1 MGFLETALGGEQ
13 FKGLGRS
20 IRDVGG
26 AFGAAARDIIP
37 DTTQPSVS
45 RPGVLGMLPQFEN
58 LRAYI
63 NRQPQ
68 PAEAT
73 ESPINKAISHGAEI
87 IPDAILS
94 TVAGPAAPFVWP
106 VLAGARTY
114 EQTGSPLA
122 AATSA
127 AVQSVVPAIGKKA
140 AELTASG
147 LNALRSDALNVFKKN
162 LQEGQKEGFADA
174 VINRFNKAQVA
185 ASKGA
190 TELADIGGTM
200 AETPSVVAN
209 QAGDILQK
217 LEAKYPGIGNAIAQ
231 QGKVLGS
238 DFLTKDRVMKAI
250 ETLGS
255 AAGATAYLEAI
266 QVPELLQMTPEQ
278 RNQSLLDTL
287 VGGTLLMATMSVPDI
302 IRGQS
307 IAGQTYAPTQ
317 RPESQSYQQKY
328 LEAKTGGLPRE
339 TGGGDRLVEQQAQE
353 TSPPASIIDNLRSG
367 LEVVPSVLTSVHDL
381 QVLDPVVG
389 LIPVDVV
396 NKLGGKQAAS
406 EMLLHNYPV
415 FRRYLFAIPHG
426 DILPLAT
433 ATENIATSLRATTP
447 INDGRRRDSEVLAAL
462 QALQND
468 LGVILGTP
476 TSGSKLG
483 IPGQVLG
490 TTGVGAELGNFGTPT
505 GNLNSLP
512 AVQAGELSHGQIVTQ
527 PLPQYQGVSSSSS
540 PVIVPPPRPPPK
552 EAPLNIGDQARVM
565 NVDSVLAKTQTLN
578 GIRYELFNAE
588 KLKDNRATIRLTDL
602 DSGNTITLRQYPT
615 FNAAEL
621 EFNKAVSNEGSEVAP
636 AVQPARPAPSESLVN
651 QAATESTRATEA
663 WGKHAVDVVEPLK
676 SEIRKLNRDVQQMAG
691 DARRTLPETKGKSK
705 LTKKAFLAIYGV
717 ASMDEANALYKQ
729 KTSAWAEKEKELEA
743 AEAKLKELA
752 AIKERR
758 AKEWSQAVS
767 RSKEQPPLSAPTVP
781 NVPTSNVP
789 SLVDSQP
796 MIDRALSE
804 GGGSEALKAVV
815 PHLFVEYGN
824 LPPGVPMSY
833 QGGIITISKPV
844 MDVIASRWPNKAQA
858 VANYAIG
865 EELIHAVF
873 DVVSRGRSDLFVDIG
888 RNISSKDLANLVA
901 ARPELSS
908 ISNESQRLYAIGHEF
923 MRRKLQPELQGG
935 TSEENIPFGAQAGID
950 PKTTFGQK
958 VLAAFRAIYDY
969 LVDLVRRLGG
979 KNALANQTLARARQ
993 RLEEVQAGGKLF
1005 GPGWYEQGEPLN
1017 AKAISDMLKSH
1028 AEMTAEE
1035 EAARQAGNEIGR
1047 PTAAQAMGLAK
1058 AGEVLAAHPLV
1069 RQAVAA
1075 TQQAAA
1081 IQPTTPEERHIRN
1094 VARGILA
1101 NPIVSKHLAE
1111 PVAMLDAAIEMTDGD
1126 LTTFEDV
1133 LRDPASTDEMKGA
1146 AAGNAKETLMAY
1158 DEAVAH
1164 FDTKYKT
1171 DRDALMEQLQKGA
1184 ETEFDAAAAR
1194 DVAGTL
1200 FKQFQELGQQIVNQ
1214 TADQAAR
1221 SALKQAE
1228 DHSATSMKVLNFLSK
1243 TGILDGLTHDD
1254 NRSIQDLMGYIQRY
1268 MLEHRQEFSLG
1279 TTPDTIVTDNIGVG
1293 LDAIRDVLNIVRLS
1307 EPLRTAIAESKNLAS
1322 GEHYKAPLNAIKN
1335 KVLDA
1340 ISKGNLETA
1349 HNIYEKGIVAQGIT
1363 LKESR
1368 DVVNFYAPKSAK
1380 ILTAVRSLDGAKAII
1395 DALQKDPALARQRKE
1410 VYDFLNIREI
1420 THSVGATS
1428 IKFKSTTEG
1437 EPDTAITWE
1446 GTPADYQTNLK
1457 AARNLLGD
1465 YASYIAMA
1473 DAGEPGYS
1481 PAKAAGL
1488 KQSAKELQD
1497 YTDPAQDPR
1506 RGTLIPGVPGR
1517 FTEYLGSF
1525 VNHPEL
1531 VPKYLLPRLAGPLG
1545 DMVNKTAQ
1553 AFSDVKER
1561 PANLATNL
1569 TGRRRQLLRAALDS
1583 HRGMRPW
1590 QYRKLV
1596 FNPTVASM
1604 QNFSDP
1610 GQLRVGDP
1618 IGNGQHVTKEDLAY
1632 IDHIRAF
1639 QNEVFAT
1646 VNNYGKHRFAAT
1658 ARGFAGILFDGNG
1671 MVRFPYARGP
1681 RMLSRRFPPDLV
1693 STIGPAWRAAT
1704 TPETKARV
1712 IDSHLTDILLSY
1724 VRGANASDYGRPYKY
1739 RLPFKQIVREFEE
1752 QPLTTFDDFVDRV
1765 TTLVNQ
1771 DSDAT
1776 AVTRD
1781 DVHDDL
1787 LGEINGFIEAGMKVA
1802 EDGAREDQKNPKV
1815 HITVVGGNNEMNSPR
1830 EQAILPPGMYD
1841 YGIVSEDELASFLR
1855 DASISHGNAH
1865 LESAIAF
1872 LSELTRQIQDYKN
1885 QARNRN
1891 VPISTIRQES
1901 HEAMLKGQQ
1910 RYSLQAAE
1918 SLKEVLDAYVTRT
1931 ENEIRDSANP
1941 WMKERPHQVV
1951 TNPIMRAIIT
1961 SIVSPLKP
1969 FFRNFVGGGQQ
1980 IVILNKI
1987 MRNLGNPHALA
1998 SGGKQMIQGALKEL
2012 VFLGAKATHPGTRRW
2027 RAFLE
2032 DPRGRAVV
2040 SGIAKAFMDVVRERQ
2055 GLRDLQLELGTTTNA
2070 NILERLRGQWD
2081 FASTGGRVT
2090 YDEPGR
2096 ARRVVN
2102 RLATMLNMYSEGL
2115 GATFLGYMDARLNG
2129 VGPYITQKVVQDMKA
2144 TALAYGDKLG
2154 HDGLYPDEA
2163 LSAGWGGWGASNQ
2176 AAQLRQMWRTSGW
2189 GVLDRTLSEYYNKV
2203 MAARAREAQQGLPPG
2218 TLEDKVE
2225 LLTPEQT
2232 NQMYVG
2238 IPEDINMP
2246 TRQSR
2251 TGYWKSNPVLKPFG
2265 WLLQWGTTWLQKLLG
2280 LTQVLNNQPFLKR
2293 HGAILP
2299 LMISVGILVAIMGTM
2314 QTEISSHVIG
2324 RVLEGKVTNF
2334 PTLFDAVTPGQAASA
2349 VLAATADTIPVYGD
2363 ALNMLTGTGF
2373 KRGFDVNSTFLLM
2386 NLASDVLKTSKEIY
2400 QSGAIGRPLLQF
2412 ASRYTYPFNQLSARF
2427 PSVSGLRDLT
2437 NARNILTMGAK
2448 GTGLE
2453 TKLRKPGGGISDQ
2466 NYTVST
2472 PLINDVVNAIGNGD
2486 QEAFQKSFN
2495 ALVEQ
2500 KRSSGSLNPQSAAL
2514 SALRSRNPI
2523 TSVFGSRPDPADLEK
2538 VYTNLPGD
2546 LASRARDT
2554 IGRFNAAI
2562 ASVAPVKAVRGVR
2575 QVRAGTARSGGFGLR
2590 HPKVRLRM
2598 PRLSPPRLRRLA
2610 A

>member
-1 MGFLETALGGEQ
+1 MSEADIASTIQSSLSKWTASIPRGASGDWNIAPKEFPNFGVSPAITEPLAQGLRNTLEPFRAVGQSIGALG
-13 FKGLGRS
+13 
-20 IRDVGG
+20 DVTSSL
-26 AFGAAARDIIP
+26 AKDVMARID
-37 DTTQPSVS
+37 PSMPQVS
-45 RPGVLGMLPQFEN
+45 RPGILGGFEN
-58 LRAYI
+58 VRALTR
-63 NRQPQ
+63 NEPQ
-68 PAEAT
+68 PFDESAGPLQKGAATAVKMIPPLVAAAVGSTVGIPPSVSFPVLTGSETFAKTGDPIASLVSAGSAAVIPKLQEVGMQSAAGIMGSFFKRFAETASGDVETGLVRTLANSRVAQKAVETAVGNGLVQAYVSAPQIPEFVSAT
-73 ESPINKAISHGAEI
+73 PEKQKEMIAQAAIEYIGFSLLQLPYFKGMTPSRTQELIAEDVPFLMNQMYSSPTTIDLLAREGFNPLKAQQFVETPPKQLTTGGGIYATPGIRQQQESDLGQRERVSPIIQTEGPNRNVAPVEPETGTTAGSRDQLVESGQVAQEVKAQA
-87 IPDAILS
+87 
-94 TVAGPAAPFVWP
+94 VAP
-106 VLAGARTY
+106 VLAPTLKLAPTL
-114 EQTGSPLA
+114 EANLA
-122 AATSA
+122 AY
-127 AVQSVVPAIGKKA
+127 G
-140 AELTASG
+140 LTPKS
-147 LNALRSDALNVFKKN
+147 SDAEIEQAITGVIASA
-162 LQEGQKEGFADA
+162 QKTLDA
-174 VINRFNKAQVA
+174 
-185 ASKGA
+185 GGTLPEPLA
-190 TELADIGGTM
+190 TELKVI
-200 AETPSVVAN
+200 ETPVV
-209 QAGDILQK
+209 
-217 LEAKYPGIGNAIAQ
+217 EPPPGT
-231 QGKVLGS
+231 V
-238 DFLTKDRVMKAI
+238 
-250 ETLGS
+250 ET
-255 AAGATAYLEAI
+255 I
-266 QVPELLQMTPEQ
+266 PPPPPEP
-278 RNQSLLDTL
+278 
-287 VGGTLLMATMSVPDI
+287 
-302 IRGQS
+302 
-307 IAGQTYAPTQ
+307 APQ
-317 RPESQSYQQKY
+317 
-328 LEAKTGGLPRE
+328 
-339 TGGGDRLVEQQAQE
+339 
-353 TSPPASIIDNLRSG
+353 
-367 LEVVPSVLTSVHDL
+367 
-381 QVLDPVVG
+381 
-389 LIPVDVV
+389 
-396 NKLGGKQAAS
+396 
-406 EMLLHNYPV
+406 
-415 FRRYLFAIPHG
+415 
-426 DILPLAT
+426 
-433 ATENIATSLRATTP
+433 
-447 INDGRRRDSEVLAAL
+447 
-462 QALQND
+462 
-468 LGVILGTP
+468 
-476 TSGSKLG
+476 
-483 IPGQVLG
+483 
-490 TTGVGAELGNFGTPT
+490 
-505 GNLNSLP
+505 
-512 AVQAGELSHGQIVTQ
+512 
-527 PLPQYQGVSSSSS
+527 
-540 PVIVPPPRPPPK
+540 PVIVPPPPPPK
-552 EAPLNIGDQARVM
+552 E
-565 NVDSVLAKTQTLN
+565 T
-578 GIRYELFNAE
+578 
-588 KLKDNRATIRLTDL
+588 
-602 DSGNTITLRQYPT
+602 PT
-615 FNAAEL
+615 
-621 EFNKAVSNEGSEVAP
+621 SAP
-636 AVQPARPAPSESLVN
+636 ALEAPPSELVGN
-651 QAATESTRATEA
+651 KIWLRSDAY
-663 WGKHAVDVVEPLK
+663 HDDFPVAVYRPDGT
-676 SEIRKLNRDVQQMAG
+676 I
-691 DARRTLPETKGKSK
+691 
-705 LTKKAFLAIYGV
+705 
-717 ASMDEANALYKQ
+717 
-729 KTSAWAEKEKELEA
+729 
-743 AEAKLKELA
+743 
-752 AIKERR
+752 ERR
-758 AKEWSQAVS
+758 FASEQDAAQWAKANDLQI
-767 RSKEQPPLSAPTVP
+767 QTGIPPGLKAEILSAATVP

-789 SLVDSQP
+789 TSNVPTLVDSQRL
-796 MIDRALSE
+796 IDRALSE
-804 GGGSEALKAVV
+804 GGGDAALKALV
-815 PHLFVEYGN
+815 PNVNIIYGTLEAGRPAQYYRGTITLQKSVLDFIATQWPERAQQEITKIIAEELTHAIADTALSKEIYLGIGQEMSEQDRQEILAERPEIAGN
-824 LPPGVPMSY
+824 LY
-833 QGGIITISKPV
+833 QIGAEYFAKRILTPNEQAKPI
-844 MDVIASRWPNKAQA
+844 DPNSSFGQRILAALQKIWDYLAA
-858 VANYAIG
+858 A
-865 EELIHAVF
+865 LK
-873 DVVSRGRSDLFVDIG
+873 RLTG
-888 RNISSKDLANLVA
+888 RNTVI
-901 ARPELSS
+901 E
-908 ISNESQRLYAIGHEF
+908 
-923 MRRKLQPELQGG
+923 
-935 TSEENIPFGAQAGID
+935 
-950 PKTTFGQK
+950 
-958 VLAAFRAIYDY
+958 
-969 LVDLVRRLGG
+969 
-979 KNALANQTLARARQ
+979 NALRKVRQAKADILA
-993 RLEEVQAGGKLF
+993 GKTPVF
-1005 GPGWYEQGEPLN
+1005 EQGEALN
-1017 AKAISDMLKSH
+1017 AKAISDMLKSYS
-1028 AEMTAEE
+1028 EMTAEE
-1035 EAARQAGNEIGR
+1035 EAARQAGKEIGR

-1081 IQPTTPEERHIRN
+1081 IQPISPEERHIRN

-1268 MLEHRQEFSLG
+1268 MLDHRQEFPLG

-1368 DVVNFYAPKSAK
+1368 DVVNFYAPKSAT

-1446 GTPADYQTNLK
+1446 GTPADYQANLK

-1704 TPETKARV
+1704 TPEAKAKV

-1724 VRGANASDYGRPYKY
+1724 VRGVNASDYGRPYKY
-1739 RLPFKQIVREFEE
+1739 RLPFKRIIREFEE

-1765 TTLVNQ
+1765 TSLVNQ
-1771 DSDAT
+1771 DPDAT

-1781 DVHDDL
+1781 DVRDDL

-1841 YGIVSEDELASFLR
+1841 YGIVSEDEMASFLR
-1855 DASISHGNAH
+1855 DAPISHGNAH
-1865 LESAIAF
+1865 LESVIAF

-1910 RYSLQAAE
+1910 RYSLQVAE

-1951 TNPIMRAIIT
+1951 TNPIMRAVIT

-1969 FFRNFVGGGQQ
+1969 FFRNFVGGGEQV
-1980 IVILNKI
+1980 VILNKI
-1987 MRNLGNPHALA
+1987 MRNLSNPHALA

-2012 VFLGAKATHPGTRRW
+2012 VFLGAKATHPGAKRW

-2040 SGIAKAFMDVVRERQ
+2040 GGIAKAFMDVVRERQ

-2070 NILERLRGQWD
+2070 NILERLRGQWA

-2090 YDEPGR
+2090 YDEPGQ

-2115 GATFLGYMDARLNG
+2115 GATFLGYMDSRLNG

-2154 HDGLYPDEA
+2154 PDGLYPDEA

-2176 AAQLRQMWRTSGW
+2176 AAQLRQMWRTNGW

-2203 MAARAREAQQGLPPG
+2203 MAARAQEAQQGFPPG

-2314 QTEISSHVIG
+2314 QTEISSRVIG
-2324 RVLEGKVTNF
+2324 RMLEGKVTNF

-2386 NLASDVLKTSKEIY
+2386 NLGSDILKTSKEIF

-2437 NARNILTMGAK
+2437 NARNILVLGAR
-2448 GTGLE
+2448 GTSLE
-2453 TKLRKPGGGISDQ
+2453 TKLRKPGGGIGDQ
-2466 NYTVST
+2466 TYTAST
-2472 PLINDVVNAIGNGD
+2472 PLLNDVVNSIGNGD
-2486 QEAFQKSFN
+2486 QEGFQKAFN
-2495 ALVEQ
+2495 ALVDQ
-2500 KRSSGSLNPQSAAL
+2500 KRRSGSLNPQSAAL

-2523 TSVFGSRPDPADLEK
+2523 TSVFGAKPDPADLER
-2538 VYTNLPGD
+2538 VYAKLPGD

-2575 QVRAGTARSGGFGLR
+2575 QARAGTARSAGGRFGLR
-2590 HPKVRLRM
+2590 RPSVRLRM
-2598 PRLSPPRLRRLA
+2598 PKLRPPQLRRLSA
-2610 A
+2610 

>member
-1 MGFLETALGGEQ
+1 MSEADIASTIKSNLSNWTAAIPRGASGDWNIAPKEFPNFGVSPAITEPLAQGLRNTLEPFRAVGQSIGALGDVTSALAKDVMTRLDPSMPQVTRPGIFGGFENTRAALQGEPQ
-13 FKGLGRS
+13 PFDQSAGPIQQGIATTAKMVPSLVAAGAGSMAGIPPSLSFPVLSGS
-20 IRDVGG
+20 ETFAKTGDPIAALESAGGG
-26 AFGAAARDIIP
+26 AVIPALQKIGMQGAAKVMSNALKRFVETSSGADLEIAR
-37 DTTQPSVS
+37 S
-45 RPGVLGMLPQFEN
+45 
-58 LRAYI
+58 
-63 NRQPQ
+63 
-68 PAEAT
+68 
-73 ESPINKAISHGAEI
+73 
-87 IPDAILS
+87 
-94 TVAGPAAPFVWP
+94 
-106 VLAGARTY
+106 LAN
-114 EQTGSPLA
+114 SPLA
-122 AATSA
+122 
-127 AVQSVVPAIGKKA
+127 QKAI
-140 AELTASG
+140 E
-147 LNALRSDALNVFKKN
+147 V
-162 LQEGQKEGFADA
+162 
-174 VINRFNKAQVA
+174 
-185 ASKGA
+185 
-190 TELADIGGTM
+190 
-200 AETPSVVAN
+200 
-209 QAGDILQK
+209 
-217 LEAKYPGIGNAIAQ
+217 GIGNAA
-231 QGKVLGS
+231 V
-238 DFLTKDRVMKAI
+238 
-250 ETLGS
+250 
-255 AAGATAYLEAI
+255 TAY
-266 QVPELLQMTPEQ
+266 
-278 RNQSLLDTL
+278 
-287 VGGTLLMATMSVPDI
+287 
-302 IRGQS
+302 
-307 IAGQTYAPTQ
+307 
-317 RPESQSYQQKY
+317 
-328 LEAKTGGLPRE
+328 
-339 TGGGDRLVEQQAQE
+339 
-353 TSPPASIIDNLRSG
+353 
-367 LEVVPSVLTSVHDL
+367 
-381 QVLDPVVG
+381 
-389 LIPVDVV
+389 
-396 NKLGGKQAAS
+396 
-406 EMLLHNYPV
+406 
-415 FRRYLFAIPHG
+415 
-426 DILPLAT
+426 
-433 ATENIATSLRATTP
+433 
-447 INDGRRRDSEVLAAL
+447 
-462 QALQND
+462 
-468 LGVILGTP
+468 
-476 TSGSKLG
+476 
-483 IPGQVLG
+483 
-490 TTGVGAELGNFGTPT
+490 
-505 GNLNSLP
+505 
-512 AVQAGELSHGQIVTQ
+512 
-527 PLPQYQGVSSSSS
+527 
-540 PVIVPPPRPPPK
+540 
-552 EAPLNIGDQARVM
+552 
-565 NVDSVLAKTQTLN
+565 
-578 GIRYELFNAE
+578 
-588 KLKDNRATIRLTDL
+588 
-602 DSGNTITLRQYPT
+602 
-615 FNAAEL
+615 
-621 EFNKAVSNEGSEVAP
+621 
-636 AVQPARPAPSESLVN
+636 
-651 QAATESTRATEA
+651 
-663 WGKHAVDVVEPLK
+663 
-676 SEIRKLNRDVQQMAG
+676 
-691 DARRTLPETKGKSK
+691 
-705 LTKKAFLAIYGV
+705 
-717 ASMDEANALYKQ
+717 
-729 KTSAWAEKEKELEA
+729 
-743 AEAKLKELA
+743 
-752 AIKERR
+752 
-758 AKEWSQAVS
+758 QAVS
-767 RSKEQPPLSAPTVP
+767 RLPEFLQATPEKQKQMLAQTGTEYVAFSLLQWPYFRGMTPSETQKLVAEDVPFLMNQMYSSPTTINLLAREGFNPLKAQQFVETPPKLLPGGENYAARPGNLTPRDFGEHIGVSPIIQTKGPDRNVAPVEPQGGTTASSGDQSLESTGQITPQTQPESLTPQYGLQPLQPLAQATPQGPAAVLPQLAPTLEANLENLGVTQASPTADLEKAAAKVIQMAQQTLDAGGALPEPLGTQLKVVDEDLPEPNEDTFEQWNQQEVAEPPKPGTVETIPPPPPDPTPQPVRVPPPEPPKQAPSAVPVSPEDLAWAKGTKATNPDGTPTVFYRGIKAGASTSNLTGESWWTPIREQAQRYAGSNGTVVSAFLNIHNPISQEQIYNAFERKLRVEGLGEDEILSEMAVEFQNARSVVEKAKQAGHDALAMKLANQLGEPEVHVFSPGQVRLLGISPMRLSAPTVP

-789 SLVDSQP
+789 TLVDSQP
-796 MIDRALSE
+796 LIDRALAE
-804 GGGSEALKAVV
+804 GGGDAALKALV
-815 PHLFVEYGN
+815 PNVKIVYGT
-824 LPPGVPMSY
+824 LEPGRPAQYYRGTITLQKSVLDFIATQWPERA
-833 QGGIITISKPV
+833 QQEITKIIAEELTHA
-844 MDVIASRWPNKAQA
+844 IADTVLDKAD
-858 VANYAIG
+858 YLAIG
-865 EELIHAVF
+865 AAMSEQE
-873 DVVSRGRSDLFVDIG
+873 RQDIF
-888 RNISSKDLANLVA
+888 NE
-901 ARPELSS
+901 RPELGLASDEEQLYHAGAEYFAKR
-908 ISNESQRLYAIGHEF
+908 ILTPNE
-923 MRRKLQPELQGG
+923 
-935 TSEENIPFGAQAGID
+935 QAKPID
-950 PKTTFGQK
+950 PNSTFGQRI
-958 VLAAFRAIYDY
+958 LAALQKIWDY
-969 LVDLVRRLGG
+969 LAPALRRLTGRS
-979 KNALANQTLARARQ
+979 TV
-993 RLEEVQAGGKLF
+993 LEEAMRRVNQAKADILAGKTPVF
-1005 GPGWYEQGEPLN
+1005 EQGDPLN
-1017 AKAISDMLKSH
+1017 AKAISDMLKSY

-1035 EAARQAGNEIGR
+1035 EAARRAGKEIGR
-1047 PTAAQAMGLAK
+1047 PTATQAMGLAK
-1058 AGEVLAAHPLV
+1058 AGEVLAAHPFV
-1069 RQAVAA
+1069 RQAIAA

-1081 IQPTTPEERHIRN
+1081 IQPTTPDERHIRN
-1094 VARGILA
+1094 VARGILT

-1111 PVAMLDAAIEMTDGD
+1111 PVAMLDAAIKMTDGD
-1126 LTTFEDV
+1126 LMTFADA

-1146 AAGNAKETLMAY
+1146 VAGNAKETLMAY

-1243 TGILDGLTHDD
+1243 TGILDGLSHDD

-1268 MLEHRQEFSLG
+1268 MLEHRHEFSRG
-1279 TTPDTIVTDNIGVG
+1279 TTPDTIVTENIGVG

-1307 EPLRTAIAESKNLAS
+1307 EPLRTAIAESKNLVS

-1335 KVLDA
+1335 QVLDA

-1349 HNIYEKGIVAQGIT
+1349 HNIYEMGIVAQGIT

-1420 THSVGATS
+1420 THLVGATS

-1446 GTPADYQTNLK
+1446 GTPADYQANLK

-1473 DAGEPGYS
+1473 DASEPGYS

-1569 TGRRRQLLRAALDS
+1569 AGRRRQLLRAALDS

-1704 TPETKARV
+1704 TPEAKAKV

-1739 RLPFKQIVREFEE
+1739 RLPFKQIIREFEE
-1752 QPLTTFDDFVDRV
+1752 QPLTIFDDFVDRV
-1765 TTLVNQ
+1765 TSLVNQ
-1771 DSDAT
+1771 DPDAT
-1776 AVTRD
+1776 AVTHD
-1781 DVHDDL
+1781 DVRDDL

-1910 RYSLQAAE
+1910 RYSLQTAE

-1951 TNPIMRAIIT
+1951 TNPIMRAVIT

-1987 MRNLGNPHALA
+1987 MRNLSNPHALA

-2012 VFLGAKATHPGTRRW
+2012 VFLGAKATHPGAKRW

-2040 SGIAKAFMDVVRERQ
+2040 TGISKAFMDVVRERQ
-2055 GLRDLQLELGTTTNA
+2055 GLRDLQLELGTTINA
-2070 NILERLRGQWD
+2070 NILERLRGQWS
-2081 FASTGGRVT
+2081 FASTGGRVS

-2096 ARRVVN
+2096 GRRVVN

-2115 GATFLGYMDARLNG
+2115 GATFLGYMDSRLNG
-2129 VGPYITQKVVQDMKA
+2129 VGPYITQKIVQDMKA

-2154 HDGLYPDEA
+2154 PDGLYPNEA

-2189 GVLDRTLSEYYNKV
+2189 GVLDRTLSEYYNNV
-2203 MAARAREAQQGLPPG
+2203 MAARAQEAQQRLSPG

-2232 NQMYVG
+2232 NQMRVG

-2314 QTEISSHVIG
+2314 QTEISSRVIG
-2324 RVLEGKVTNF
+2324 RMLEGKVTNF

-2386 NLASDVLKTSKEIY
+2386 NLASDVMKTSKEIY
-2400 QSGAIGRPLLQF
+2400 QSGAIGRPMLQF

-2437 NARNILTMGAK
+2437 NSRNILTMGAK
-2448 GTGLE
+2448 GTSLE
-2453 TKLRKPGGGISDQ
+2453 TKLRKLGGGIGDV
-2466 NYTVST
+2466 NYTAST
-2472 PLINDVVNAIGNGD
+2472 PLVNDAVNAIGNGD
-2486 QEAFQKSFN
+2486 QEGFQRSYN
-2495 ALVEQ
+2495 ALVAQ
-2500 KRSSGSLNPQSAAL
+2500 KRASGSLNPESAAL
-2514 SALRSRNPI
+2514 SALKSRNPI
-2523 TSVFGSRPDPADLEK
+2523 SSVFGSKPDPADLEK
-2538 VYTNLPGD
+2538 VYANLPSD

-2554 IGRFNAAI
+2554 IVRFNSAI
-2562 ASVAPVKAVRGVR
+2562 ASVSPVKPLRGTR
-2575 QVRAGTARSGGFGLR
+2575 PVRAGTARSAGGRLGLR
-2590 HPKVRLRM
+2590 KPAVRLKM
-2598 PRLSPPRLRRLA
+2598 PRLVAPRLRRLA